1 MDNTKLKDKNKK
13 INPVVLDCIFLAILV
28 LLPFLHIASG
38 VELTD
43 TAYSLGN
50 YENLDSMNLT
60 WTIATFWANMLGKFF
75 SILPMGSTWIGMKF
89 YTTLVPVAG
98 VACSY
103 LFLRKYITR
112 WILFVGELLAI
123 SLFWCPTTILYNYLT
138 YLLFTLVIIFIIE
151 SLNKE
156 KRWGLA
162 IAGVILA
169 FNVFVRF
176 PNITEAALILVVW
189 LNAKINKK
197 KFLYGLTDTMIC
209 VGGFLAGVGINVLLI
224 GLKYGFASIPNMIIS
239 LFSMTGEN
247 TGYKPTQMIFT
258 IIRGYSTYYKSFIFL
273 VAISVICFAV
283 SAIMKRHYARIIT
296 IVAQFVLYGLFL
308 FWGYRN
314 HVYTLRYS
322 DYSSMYFWMV
332 IFFVIGNVV
341 SAWTLLRKRTDKTH
355 KLIAAAVLIV
365 IWITP
370 LGSNNALYPSINNL
384 FIVAPAVLSMCW
396 NELFKGRN
404 FYELLDLEA
413 RNTMVAT
420 RITVGLLLISI
431 VVHCSIFGV
440 VFIFRDSGFPY
451 NNHTKIEGNE
461 VLAGMHTNPER
472 AALIEELTSY
482 VTKNNLKGR
491 EAVYYGDIPGLEYIL
506 KMPCAI
512 SHTWPNLGSFSY
524 NDFVND
530 FESLDDTPVIFV
542 NTEYCRNILDVDGNA
557 INKDQF
563 LSEYMK
569 NNCYSL
575 DARIGNIA
583 IYSAKE

>member
-1 MDNTKLKDKNKK
+1 
-13 INPVVLDCIFLAILV
+13 
-28 LLPFLHIASG
+28 
-38 VELTD
+38 
-43 TAYSLGN
+43 
-50 YENLDSMNLT
+50 
-60 WTIATFWANMLGKFF
+60 
-75 SILPMGSTWIGMKF
+75 
-89 YTTLVPVAG
+89 
-98 VACSY
+98 
-103 LFLRKYITR
+103 
-112 WILFVGELLAI
+112 
-123 SLFWCPTTILYNYLT
+123 
-138 YLLFTLVIIFIIE
+138 
-151 SLNKE
+151 
-156 KRWGLA
+156 
-162 IAGVILA
+162 
-169 FNVFVRF
+169 
-176 PNITEAALILVVW
+176 
-189 LNAKINKK
+189 
-197 KFLYGLTDTMIC
+197 
-209 VGGFLAGVGINVLLI
+209 
-224 GLKYGFASIPNMIIS
+224 MIIS

-332 IFFVIGNVV
+332 VFFVIGNVV

-569 NNCYSL
+569 NNSYSL